1 MLRSSINYVIA
12 DRGSPKLFQYY
23 LIAEIKYIYII
34 KYFFVGNFIKKD
46 LNVERNNFLVLYVS
60 RG

>member
-60 RG
+60 WG